1 MAVDSGLVL
10 RKFSEGNS
18 VKQVINYSFTQER
31 NPFMKRGFMLAFLV
45 ISILFVAPSL
55 AADPPENSNM
65 AILLEKVRAD
75 KKLLIAS
82 GMNLTEE
89 EAKAFW
95 PLYDQY
101 QKRLEEI
108 NKYLGELI
116 TEYAKAYNAKNVT
129 NELAAKLIK
138 EVLKAEGAEVKL
150 KWTYADK
157 FGAILPAIKVARYIQ
172 MENKIRAA
180 VRFDLARNIPL
191 LE

>member
-1 MAVDSGLVL
+1 MKHTLILGLV
-10 RKFSEGNS
+10 
-18 VKQVINYSFTQER
+18 
-31 NPFMKRGFMLAFLV
+31 MLSL
-45 ISILFVAPSL
+45 LLVAPVL

-89 EAKAFW
+89 EAKGFW
-95 PLYDQY
+95 PLYEQY

-108 NKYLGELI
+108 NKHLGMQI
-116 TEYAKAYNAKNVT
+116 ADYAKAYNSKSVT
-129 NELAAKLIK
+129 DELAAKLIK

-157 FGAILPAIKVARYIQ
+157 FAGIIPAKKIARYIQ

-180 VRFDLARNIPL
+180 MRFDLARNIPL
-191 LE
+191 FQ